1 MLLITMAVQLFLVSN
16 CCAKTHGRPVNDD
29 PISPLGVTLNVTDT
43 EVVIDN
49 GIVQITIANPE
60 GHLLGVRYDGVNNL
74 LEAPN
79 KESNRGYW
87 DVVWDTKDYD
97 GTDWLIGSKFNVIV
111 ENEDQV
117 EVSFTYKW
125 DSTTWNTSEHYWR
138 IPANVDRRFQYM
150 AISDDRQRIMPL
162 PHDRESGLPLAF
174 KEAVL
179 LTNPTNPDLRG
190 EVDDKYQYSCEDKD
204 NKVHGWIS
212 LDPQIG
218 FWIITPSDEFRSA
231 GPIKQDLTSHV
242 GPTALAMFHSAHYAG
257 LDVTMKFQEGEP
269 WKKVF
274 GPYYV
279 YLNSIYENGDF
290 HELWDD
296 AKHQMKQET
305 RSWPYEFP
313 LSEDFPKSVERGFAY
328 GRLLVHDRY
337 RRRTMM
343 PASYAWIGLAAPGEA
358 GSWQTETKGYQF
370 WTRADRN
377 GGFLIKGIHE
387 GVFNLFAWV
396 PGFIGDYVYAENII
410 IEPGSVIQ
418 LGNLVYEPPRNGPT
432 LWQIGIPDRT
442 ALEFYV
448 PEPSSLFVNKLYTD
462 SDHNKFRQYGLWE
475 RYAELYPE
483 NDLIYTVGESDYHT
497 DWFFAHVTRKGENNT
512 YLPTTWQIIFTV
524 NDLIPSSNYT
534 LRIALASATRS
545 DLQVQFNHKE
555 LMIPHFSTK
564 MIGSDNAIARHGIH
578 GLYRLFNID
587 VPSEW
592 LYDGN
597 NTIYLKQSRHD
608 SPFYGV
614 IKAPAGRKPTANPN
628 AQPTANPNG
637 GVRVNATAKQVV
649 LDNGIVQLTLQVPQG
664 YIIGI
669 RYGGLENI
677 LAVSNRPS
685 DRGYWDIASTNS
697 DDNDRTDDQIR
708 FLYMAVS
715 DKLQRVMPM
724 NRDRETGKPLA
735 YKEAVHLTNPTNPK
749 IKGEVDDK
757 YQYAFDH
764 KDNKLHGWVCTDPS
778 VGIWLITPSDEFRT
792 RGPHK
797 QDLTSHV
804 GPNMLS
810 VFHSIH
816 YAGPDLIMKFTN
828 GEPWK
833 KVYGPYFVH
842 LNSGKGDPRA
852 LWQEAKNQLQ
862 EELKSWPYKFP
873 VSEDFPKANQRG
885 SVVGK
890 LLVKDGSKPPVPANL
905 GWVGLAQPGE
915 VGSWQSE
922 MKGYQFWAQTD
933 REGKF
938 TIPNVHVGKYNLY
951 AWAPGFIGD
960 YKSASVID
968 IAPGKQINLGDQ
980 VYTPPRSGETLWEIG
995 FPDRSAAEF
1004 FVPDPSPN
1012 FANPILNDQE
1022 NKYRQYGLWDRYSEI
1037 YPKQDLT
1044 YTIGVSNHT
1053 KDWFYA
1059 HVLRY
1064 WDIASTN
1071 SDDNDRTDDQI
1082 RSKPPVPAN
1091 LGWVGLAQPGEVGSW
1106 QSEMKGYQF
1115 WAQTDREGKFTI
1127 PNVHV
1132 GKYNLYAWAPGFI
1145 GDYKSASVIDIAPG
1159 KQINLGDQVYTP
1171 PRSGETLWEIGFPD
1185 RSAAEFFVPDPSPNF
1200 ANPILND
1207 QENKYRQ
1214 YGLWDRYSE
1223 IYPKQDLTY
1232 TIGVSNHT
1240 KDWFYAHVLRKT
1252 GPEIYQP
1259 TVWQVVFPLK
1269 DVVPNGNYTLQ
1280 IALAAAN
1287 FAALQVRVNNPDS
1300 IAVFS
1305 TSLVGKDNAIARHGI
1320 HGLYQLYSV
1329 GIPGNLLKSG
1339 QNTIFLR
1346 QPRNNGKFCGFM
1358 YDYVR
1363 LEGPASPK

>member
-1 MLLITMAVQLFLVSN
+1 MNNVDYWRREKTLCVMLLITMAVQLFLVSN

-97 GTDWLIGSKFNVIV
+97 GTDWLVGSKFNVIV

-138 IPANVDRRFQYM
+138 IPANVDRRYIMLRESSGFYAYMILERTEEMPAANIFQIRTVYKLDEKRFQYM

-545 DLQVQFNHKE
+545 DLQVQFNHEE

-614 IKAPAGRKPTANPN
+614 
-628 AQPTANPNG
+628 
-637 GVRVNATAKQVV
+637 
-649 LDNGIVQLTLQVPQG
+649 
-664 YIIGI
+664 
-669 RYGGLENI
+669 
-677 LAVSNRPS
+677 
-685 DRGYWDIASTNS
+685 
-697 DDNDRTDDQIR
+697 
-708 FLYMAVS
+708 
-715 DKLQRVMPM
+715 
-724 NRDRETGKPLA
+724 
-735 YKEAVHLTNPTNPK
+735 
-749 IKGEVDDK
+749 
-757 YQYAFDH
+757 
-764 KDNKLHGWVCTDPS
+764 
-778 VGIWLITPSDEFRT
+778 
-792 RGPHK
+792 
-797 QDLTSHV
+797 
-804 GPNMLS
+804 
-810 VFHSIH
+810 
-816 YAGPDLIMKFTN
+816 
-828 GEPWK
+828 
-833 KVYGPYFVH
+833 
-842 LNSGKGDPRA
+842 
-852 LWQEAKNQLQ
+852 
-862 EELKSWPYKFP
+862 
-873 VSEDFPKANQRG
+873 
-885 SVVGK
+885 
-890 LLVKDGSKPPVPANL
+890 
-905 GWVGLAQPGE
+905 
-915 VGSWQSE
+915 
-922 MKGYQFWAQTD
+922 
-933 REGKF
+933 
-938 TIPNVHVGKYNLY
+938 
-951 AWAPGFIGD
+951 
-960 YKSASVID
+960 
-968 IAPGKQINLGDQ
+968 
-980 VYTPPRSGETLWEIG
+980 
-995 FPDRSAAEF
+995 
-1004 FVPDPSPN
+1004 
-1012 FANPILNDQE
+1012 
-1022 NKYRQYGLWDRYSEI
+1022 
-1037 YPKQDLT
+1037 
-1044 YTIGVSNHT
+1044 
-1053 KDWFYA
+1053 
-1059 HVLRY
+1059 
-1064 WDIASTN
+1064 
-1071 SDDNDRTDDQI
+1071 
-1082 RSKPPVPAN
+1082 
-1091 LGWVGLAQPGEVGSW
+1091 
-1106 QSEMKGYQF
+1106 
-1115 WAQTDREGKFTI
+1115 
-1127 PNVHV
+1127 
-1132 GKYNLYAWAPGFI
+1132 
-1145 GDYKSASVIDIAPG
+1145 
-1159 KQINLGDQVYTP
+1159 
-1171 PRSGETLWEIGFPD
+1171 
-1185 RSAAEFFVPDPSPNF
+1185 
-1200 ANPILND
+1200 
-1207 QENKYRQ
+1207 
-1214 YGLWDRYSE
+1214 
-1223 IYPKQDLTY
+1223 
-1232 TIGVSNHT
+1232 
-1240 KDWFYAHVLRKT
+1240 
-1252 GPEIYQP
+1252 
-1259 TVWQVVFPLK
+1259 
-1269 DVVPNGNYTLQ
+1269 
-1280 IALAAAN
+1280 
-1287 FAALQVRVNNPDS
+1287 
-1300 IAVFS
+1300 
-1305 TSLVGKDNAIARHGI
+1305 
-1320 HGLYQLYSV
+1320 
-1329 GIPGNLLKSG
+1329 
-1339 QNTIFLR
+1339 
-1346 QPRNNGKFCGFM
+1346 M
-1358 YDYVR
+1358 YDYIR
-1363 LEGPASPK
+1363 FEAPPRTR